1 MRRKWWM
8 VLGVVTSFV
17 WNVALGQ
24 EAVSFETTDGVQV
37 FAEFYSTGDTA
48 KPIVLL
54 FHQADYNK
62 EEYSEIAPRLVE
74 AGFNALAVDQR
85 SGGNSYGG
93 ENLTVKTLG
102 KSTGYL
108 EALPDLEA
116 ALTWAK
122 ENGYQTII
130 VWGSSYSSSLV
141 FLLAAE
147 HPEIAGVL
155 SFSPGEYFSKASLV
169 QDAAA
174 KVTVPVFITSAG
186 GDEVSEAHPIFAAV
200 ASTDKVEFEPDGI
213 GFHGS
218 LALLLGP
225 PQIQEGYWTAVFAFL
240 EGFE

>member
-1 MRRKWWM
+1 MRRESLI
-8 VLGVVTSFV
+8 VLAVVTSFV

-24 EAVSFETTDGVQV
+24 EAVSFKAADGVQV

-62 EEYSEIAPRLVE
+62 EEYSKIAPHLVE
-74 AGFNALAVDQR
+74 AGFNALAIDHR
-85 SGGNSYGG
+85 RGGDSYGG

-108 EALPDLEA
+108 ETLPDLEA
-116 ALTWAK
+116 AVTWA
-122 ENGYQTII
+122 EDEGYKTII

-147 HPEIAGVL
+147 YPEIAGVL

-174 KVTVPVFITSAG
+174 KVTVPVFITSDG
-186 GDEVSEAHPIFAAV
+186 SQGEVSKAHTIFAAV
-200 ASTDKVEFEPDGI
+200 ASPDKVEFEPDGI

-218 LALLLGP
+218 FALLQGP
-225 PQIQEGYWTAVFAFL
+225 LKDEYWTAVLAFL
-240 EGFE
+240 EKFK